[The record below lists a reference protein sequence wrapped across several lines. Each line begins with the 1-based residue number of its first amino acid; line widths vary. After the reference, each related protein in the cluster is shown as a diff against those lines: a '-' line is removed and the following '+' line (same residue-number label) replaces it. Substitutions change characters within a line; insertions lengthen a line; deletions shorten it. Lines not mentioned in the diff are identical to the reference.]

1 MLVSAIVFLAV
12 VLVALALT
20 SVVRLLLEKS
30 RERDVDVVGMMTTPN
45 GNDATTE

>member
-20 SVVRLLLEKS
+20 SVVRLLVEKS
-30 RERDVDVVGMMTTPN
+30 REREVDGMGMMSAPN
-45 GNDATTE
+45 GSDATTE